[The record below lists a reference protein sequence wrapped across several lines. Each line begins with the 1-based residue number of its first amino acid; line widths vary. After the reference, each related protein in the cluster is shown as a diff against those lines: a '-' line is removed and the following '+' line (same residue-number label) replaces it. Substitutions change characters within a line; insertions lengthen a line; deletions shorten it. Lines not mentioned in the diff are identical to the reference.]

1 MQAMLR
7 EALEAGAVGLSTG
20 LAYASASS
28 ASTAEVVA
36 LARLLGPANAL
47 YATHLRD
54 ESAHILEAMEVN
66 NPRSQSDC
74 MAAWLAG

>member
-1 MQAMLR
+1 
-7 EALEAGAVGLSTG
+7 VGLSTG

-54 ESAHILEAMEVN
+54 ESAHILEAMEV
-66 NPRSQSDC
+66 
-74 MAAWLAG
+74 